1 MTYVVAAIAGLA
13 FGAAD
18 QYLGNFSSL
27 GAWAASVSG
36 LSAPWLVLP
45 FLAGATQDR
54 RRRAMT
60 VGLVVTLAAL
70 VGYVAMTYSPW
81 ENVPVSRFWS
91 GAEAVVRRGYNP
103 VWFAGGLVMGPV
115 FGFLGHR
122 WRTERSW
129 PSGALVVATLLLEPV
144 ARVVAGM
151 RSRPALVW
159 EIELLIGL
167 LAAAWFASRRRRAA
181 VPTGTG

>member
-1 MTYVVAAIAGLA
+1 MAYVVAALAGLA

-36 LSAPWLVLP
+36 LSAPWLLLP

-54 RRRAMT
+54 RRRAML

-91 GAEAVVRRGYNP
+91 GVVAMVRSGQNP
-103 VWFAGGLVMGPV
+103 TWFAGGLVMGPV
-115 FGFLGHR
+115 FGSLGQR
-122 WRTERSW
+122 WRVDRWW
-129 PSGALVVATLLLEPV
+129 PAAALVVATLLLEPV
-144 ARVVAGM
+144 ARALAGM
-151 RSRPALVW
+151 RSNPALVW
-159 EIELLIGL
+159 ELELLVGV
-167 LAAAWFASRRRRAA
+167 LAAASFLSRRRSLPAA
-181 VPTGTG
+181 PGR